1 MIVQVFPCLVLL
13 VKLVLL
19 SVLLPSVTGSYHCSN
34 NATQN
39 SYLWRVEASPPI
51 YLFGTMH
58 VPYKRLWND
67 VPDNVKSVLSLSEHL
82 CVELRLTDSE
92 TSKNLSACRYL
103 PKNTTLENVLS
114 GDLYVRVLKYFVQ
127 IQNQFPKWLFGNTSI
142 NGLSRIESDRL
153 FHAMIGNWNRLR
165 PVWLLMLISSL
176 SKENVQERS
185 IPLLDVFLDRAAEG
199 MGKNVEA
206 VEVYKEQCRPFNR
219 LNNTKV
225 FVALNKLLDYLEP
238 LADGPISSTD
248 SDLET
253 YNCGDFKSLVS
264 ARPILP
270 LPSSSNLPN
279 LTSEEAGDLES
290 INEFLVNQIVY
301 RRNRR
306 MSKKIMNLLS
316 RQRNETYLF
325 AIGAGHFVGERN
337 VVQMLKKKGYSVNR
351 LSATE
356 TIPGPP
362 LPKNI
367 ISLGDPSSQLTI
379 LNISSTIPTLPPTRP
394 ASLPPTLSPETI
406 ARIIESVFNN
416 TQSIY
421 TVDSVEV
428 TPTTSLNSVTAS
440 TSTTVA
446 TPTSSVTPPTSISSQ
461 TRSLT
466 HNDSQRTSDDS
477 ALIPNASSGL
487 KYNIGLVC
495 VTLFFVLLIITSAL

>member
-19 SVLLPSVTGSYHCSN
+19 SVLLPSATGSYHCSN

-39 SYLWRVEASPPI
+39 SYLWRIEASPPI

-58 VPYKRLWND
+58 VPYKKLWDD

-103 PKNTTLENVLS
+103 PKNETLESVLP
-114 GDLYVRVLKYFVQ
+114 GGLYVRVLKYFVR
-127 IQNQFPKWLFGNTSI
+127 IQNQFPKWLFGNASI

-176 SKENVQERS
+176 SRENVQERS

-225 FVALNKLLDYLEP
+225 FVALRKLLDYLEP

-270 LPSSSNLPN
+270 LPSSSKLPN

-290 INEFLVNQIVY
+290 INEFLVSQIVY

-306 MSKKIMNLLS
+306 MSKTIMSLLS

-337 VVQMLKKKGYSVNR
+337 VVHMLKKKGYSVNR
-351 LSATE
+351 LSVTE

-379 LNISSTIPTLPPTRP
+379 LNISSTIPTLPPNRP
-394 ASLPPTLSPETI
+394 SHVPPTLSPETI
-406 ARIIESVFNN
+406 ARIIQSVFNN

-428 TPTTSLNSVTAS
+428 TPTTTSLNSATA
-440 TSTTVA
+440 STTVA
-446 TPTSSVTPPTSISSQ
+446 TPTSSVTPPTSSSSQ

-466 HNDSQRTSDDS
+466 ISDSQRTSDDS
-477 ALIPNASSGL
+477 AFIPSASSGL
-487 KYNIGLVC
+487 RYNIGLVC